1 VLLPQRPDMGQV
13 STVNMDLVPRPQLAA
28 KAAHPTS
35 ARNGVLLQEE
45 TDLPLYPATMLS
57 AVAVTG
63 QEIRSRSLGV
73 VTVYPAPFA
82 AAPKF
87 ES

>member
-1 VLLPQRPDMGQV
+1 M
-13 STVNMDLVPRPQLAA
+13 NLVPRPQFPS
-28 KAAHPTS
+28 KAAHPPPPGDS
-35 ARNGVLLQEE
+35 VLLEE
-45 TDLPLYPATMLS
+45 TADLPFPPAAVVG
-57 AVAVTG
+57 AVAVAG
-63 QEIRSRSLGV
+63 QEMRSRSLGV